1 MEYPRFVYISPG
13 ETKCVGGTFGH
24 ELVKDEAEHKAA
36 LAAGFSDGIPEAL
49 ESAKK
54 AKEEIGTVAVKL
66 EDIQEPRKPGRPPKA
81 VE

>member
-13 ETKCVGGTFGH
+13 ETKCVGGTFGYD
-24 ELVKDEAEHKAA
+24 LVKDEIEHKAA
-36 LAAGFSDGIPEAL
+36 LFAGFSDSVPEAL
-49 ESAKK
+49 EAAK
-54 AKEEIGTVAVKL
+54 AVKENISTVAIKL

>member
-1 MEYPRFVYISPG
+1 MDYPRFVYISPG

-24 ELVKDEAEHKAA
+24 ELVKDEIEHKAA
-36 LAAGFSDGIPEAL
+36 LAAGFSDSVPEAL
-49 ESAKK
+49 EAAK
-54 AKEEIGTVAVKL
+54 AVKETITTSVKL